1 MILMDDITRDGN
13 PVLRSR
19 AKELTFPLSSDEIE
33 MGHKM
38 MEYLEVSQDEE
49 QAEKYHLRAG
59 VGLAAPQIGS
69 PTRMAA
75 VLVPNDEDEED
86 QTPLFKEILVNPT
99 ILSESVQP
107 VALGTG
113 EGCLSVDQD
122 VPGYVWRHDRIKLRW
137 YDLDG
142 NKHITRLKD
151 YPAIVVQHEFDHLN
165 GVLFYDHIDKTDR
178 FNTPED
184 SILIH

>member
-19 AKELTFPLSSDEIE
+19 AKELNFPLSTKEIE

-38 MEYLEVSQDEE
+38 MEYLEVSQDEKL
-49 QAEKYHLRAG
+49 AEKYHLRAG
-59 VGLAAPQIGS
+59 VGLAAPQVGS

-75 VLVPNDEDEED
+75 VLVPAENEEE
-86 QTPLFKEILVNPT
+86 PAAFKEIIVNPT
-99 ILSESVQP
+99 ILSESVQGA
-107 VALGTG
+107 ALGTG
-113 EGCLSVDQD
+113 EGCLSVDED

-137 YDLDG
+137 FDLEG

-165 GVLFYDHIDKTDR
+165 GVLFYDHINKDKR
-178 FNTPED
+178 FEAPEGGV
-184 SILIH
+184 LIN